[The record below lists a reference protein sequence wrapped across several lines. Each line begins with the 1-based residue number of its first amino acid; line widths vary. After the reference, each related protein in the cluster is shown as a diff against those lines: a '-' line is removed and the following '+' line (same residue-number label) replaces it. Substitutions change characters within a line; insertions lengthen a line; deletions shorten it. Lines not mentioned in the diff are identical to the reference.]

1 MVLDR
6 AEIFVGVEKKIHTF
20 LGKIGTLTLEGHI
33 RFESLHCKVSQM
45 TKFLIKA
52 FSNTTP
58 KQHYLTGAAQ
68 VTQILNNIYNCFGG
82 TLLCSVF
89 FG

>member
-1 MVLDR
+1 MVLYR

-58 KQHYLTGAAQ
+58 KQHLFNGCRTSDSDPQ
-68 VTQILNNIYNCFGG
+68 
-82 TLLCSVF
+82 
-89 FG
+89 